1 MSKLNKEYFEMA
13 SRLLGETEVVKE
25 DDSKKLIMDFA
36 MALSGYEDFRQ
47 DVKEIV
53 SKKYPDKV
61 SKMTKEFAKVDKA
74 MAAVEKF
81 VKGL

>member
-1 MSKLNKEYFEMA
+1 MSKLTKEYFEMA
-13 SRLLGETEVVKE
+13 SRLLGETKVVKE